1 MHCRPRLARVYSNC
15 AERVSSVCLAEQM
28 TALLKERIEKLEH
41 DLENTRTRLAKKC
54 TQVPLQRVV
63 LRIVF
68 RIRRDPDTRMLSSQY
83 EEVLLMANE
92 IALAYERRLN
102 HSTRDQAVQTEA
114 GKWREYR
121 SRHAARESGR
131 NAVEIT
137 ETQQGDIGGSMSSLH
152 PHAEKLPAQVADQ
165 DQDCGDHHARPLLS
179 RDHSYPSSHDST
191 WSASA
196 LSAIDHGD
204 TSLSGRLAGALEP
217 VLSLLSP
224 RGGADAP
231 LQSHPSLLSQA
242 QTSVMSLLSPRRQG
256 T

>member
-1 MHCRPRLARVYSNC
+1 M
-15 AERVSSVCLAEQM
+15 CLAEQM

-63 LRIVF
+63 LRLVF
-68 RIRRDPDTRMLSSQY
+68 RIGRDPDTHMLSLQY

-131 NAVEIT
+131 YAVATT
-137 ETQQGDIGGSMSSLH
+137 ETQQGDIGGSMSSQH
-152 PHAEKLPAQVADQ
+152 PHAENLPAQVADQ
-165 DQDCGDHHARPLLS
+165 DQDCDDHHARSLLS
-179 RDHSYPSSHDST
+179 RDRSLPSAQDTT

-196 LSAIDHGD
+196 VSAMDNGD
-204 TSLSGRLAGALEP
+204 TSLSGRLVGALEP

-224 RGGADAP
+224 RAGADAP
-231 LQSHPSLLSQA
+231 LQSHTSLLSQA

-256 T
+256 GT

>member
-68 RIRRDPDTRMLSSQY
+68 RTRRDPDTHMLSSQY

-179 RDHSYPSSHDST
+179 SD
-191 WSASA
+191 
-196 LSAIDHGD
+196 IDHGD
-204 TSLSGRLAGALEP
+204 TGLSGRFAGALEP

>member
-1 MHCRPRLARVYSNC
+1 M
-15 AERVSSVCLAEQM
+15 CLAEQM

-63 LRIVF
+63 LRLVF
-68 RIRRDPDTRMLSSQY
+68 RIGRDPDTHMLSLQY

-152 PHAEKLPAQVADQ
+152 PHAEKMPAQVADQ

-179 RDHSYPSSHDST
+179 RDHSCPSSHDST

-204 TSLSGRLAGALEP
+204 TSLSGRFAGALEP

-242 QTSVMSLLSPRRQG
+242 QTSVMSLLSPRR

>member
-1 MHCRPRLARVYSNC
+1 M
-15 AERVSSVCLAEQM
+15 CLAEQM

-204 TSLSGRLAGALEP
+204 TSLSGRFAGALEP